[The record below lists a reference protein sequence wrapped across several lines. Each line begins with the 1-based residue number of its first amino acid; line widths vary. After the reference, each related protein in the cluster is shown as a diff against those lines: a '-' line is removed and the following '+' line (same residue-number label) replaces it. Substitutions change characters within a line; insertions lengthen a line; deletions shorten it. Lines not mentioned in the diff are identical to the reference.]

1 MWSVSLQA
9 AVEEAEVVEKE
20 LFDLAT
26 SVWAD
31 RATTSESKD
40 FLDKPRVERICF
52 EKDWNRIYTKSV
64 RACVC
69 SPLLRSNDFVFCLD
83 IPCGQR
89 SRNWLE
95 SEAIG
100 LKDPKKLE
108 EVCSVIRANYGV
120 ISLCFEFYA
129 SFSISNTMPVSMDKK
144 AYLQWIDDAEIIDK
158 V

>member
-1 MWSVSLQA
+1 M
-9 AVEEAEVVEKE
+9 EVVEKE

-69 SPLLRSNDFVFCLD
+69 SPLLRSNDFVFL
-83 IPCGQR
+83 PGHPL
-89 SRNWLE
+89 WTAEPEL
-95 SEAIG
+95 A
-100 LKDPKKLE
+100 
-108 EVCSVIRANYGV
+108 GV
-120 ISLCFEFYA
+120 
-129 SFSISNTMPVSMDKK
+129 
-144 AYLQWIDDAEIIDK
+144 
-158 V
+158 